1 MEKVKINN
9 TMYEIKNIQE
19 YSNLLKIEFNY
30 IEDLTNIDLSSIEV
44 YTSGNVFCR
53 EFSNYNTIYKQ
64 NDNVVIL
71 SNDGSI
77 YKEPDTKNSTPIEP
91 HVPTEEEIATQL
103 VSAKKSKI
111 TESNK
116 KLEEFLLNNPLLFT
130 DGNYYSVT
138 MEKQNLLTSALTL
151 YNLKLNAGLNP
162 VFKWNSTGDTCV
174 EMPIE
179 TGMALAISIG
189 TYVEP
194 IVEQQRIIEKQI
206 NMCTTIDEVN
216 SVVIKYEITS

>member
-1 MEKVKINN
+1 MEKIKIKDEL
-9 TMYEIKNIQE
+9 YEFSSIKQHG
-19 YSNLLKIEFNY
+19 NLLEISFPNA
-30 IEDLTNIDLSSIEV
+30 IDLSDVDLSSIDVLSE
-44 YTSGNVFCR
+44 GNVLCTTL
-53 EFSNYNTIYKQ
+53 EGYTTIYKQ
-64 NDNVVIL
+64 DDNLLIL

-77 YKEPDTKNSTPIEP
+77 CVESEIETTPIEP

-189 TYVEP
+189 AYVEP